1 MAVSRAVF
9 GFRPGQVLVLEGN
22 AAVLG
27 RHPDCDVVLESGAVS
42 RQHARILKLDESYYI
57 EDLHSRNGTLVN
69 GLPVLQRR
77 LLADGDELRI
87 CDLAFVFHLDPARL
101 QVPLPEG
108 ADPNTSAVMVD
119 DDQPSGRSSVM
130 SKVDLT
136 FGSSG
141 LQLQVNTEVKLKAM
155 IEIGQNLGKALALSE
170 VLPKLLDSLFKIFLQ
185 ADRGFIVL
193 KESQTGRLV
202 PKVVK
207 HRRRDDTE
215 LIRISRTIVNGV
227 MSKGEAILSADAA
240 NDSRFDMA
248 ESIVDFQIR
257 SMMCAPLIASDGKSL
272 GVIQIDALDQ
282 RHRFTREDL
291 DVLASVA
298 CQAAVAVENAQLH
311 EAAMRQQVIAHELTL
326 AHQVQR
332 GLLPASHPEITG
344 YEFFDFYEPA
354 NELGGDYYDYVSLPN
369 GRLGIV
375 VADVSGKGVSAALL
389 MARLSAETRYCLAT
403 EPTPAEAVGRLNR
416 VFYGSGWEDRFVT
429 LVVCVLDPA
438 RNEATIVNAGHLP
451 PLLRRGPGKV
461 EAVSEAE
468 SRLPLGVEANES
480 YHQCVVP
487 LAPGDYMVLYTD
499 GITEAMNSADELY
512 GPQRLWTQLASE
524 AEQVSV
530 IGHRILTDVRLFVGN
545 RRQNDD
551 MCLVCFGRGV
561 ANSGKDVVL

>member
-1 MAVSRAVF
+1 MAASRAVF
-9 GFRPGQVLVLEGN
+9 GFRPGQVLVLEGST
-22 AAVLG
+22 AVLG

-42 RQHARILKLDESYYI
+42 RQHARIVKVDDGYYI
-57 EDLHSRNGTLVN
+57 EDLHSRNGTIVN
-69 GLPVLQRR
+69 GQPVLQRQ
-77 LLADGDELRI
+77 LLAENDELRI
-87 CDLAFVFHLDPARL
+87 CDLTFLFHLNPARL

-108 ADPNTSAVMVD
+108 TDPNASAVMVD
-119 DDQPSGRSSVM
+119 DDQITSRSSVM

-141 LQLQVNTEVKLKAM
+141 LQLQVNTEVKLKAL
-155 IEIGQNLGKALALSE
+155 IEIGQNLGKALGLSE

-185 ADRGFIVL
+185 ADRGLIVL
-193 KESQTGRLV
+193 KDPQTGRLT

-207 HRRRDDTE
+207 HRRREDAE

-227 MSKGEAILSADAA
+227 MTKGEAILSADAT

-248 ESIVDFQIR
+248 ESIADFHIR

-291 DVLASVA
+291 EVLASVA

-311 EAAMRQQVIAHELTL
+311 EAAMRQQAIARELTL

-332 GLLPASHPEITG
+332 GLLPASSPSIEH
-344 YEFFDFYEPA
+344 YEFFDFYEAA
-354 NELGGDYYDYVSLPN
+354 NELGGDYYDYVPLPD
-369 GRLGIV
+369 GRWGVV

-403 EPTPAEAVGRLNR
+403 EPTPAAAIERLNR

-429 LVVCVLDPA
+429 FVLCVLDPK
-438 RNEATIVNAGHLP
+438 RHEVTIVNAGHLS
-451 PLLRRGPGKV
+451 PLLRRGPDKV
-461 EAVSEAE
+461 EAVSENE
-468 SRLPLGVEANES
+468 SRLPLGVEADEK

-487 LAPGDYMVLYTD
+487 MSPGDCLVLYTD
-499 GITEAMNSADELY
+499 GITEAMNAAEELY
-512 GPQRLWTQLASE
+512 GTQRLWTQLTGE
-524 AEQVSV
+524 ADSVGV
-530 IGHRILTDVRLFVGN
+530 IGRRILTDARLFVGN

-551 MCLVCFGRGV
+551 MCLVCLGRQREGV
-561 ANSGKDVVL
+561 AS